1 VIGRPLR
8 RLEDPRLVAGEG
20 RYVDDIRMEGM
31 LHAVFVRSAEAH
43 ALIRDITLE
52 GEPPPGLIG
61 VFTAADLGLE
71 SPMPVQNPSP
81 LIQQPIAASPLAVDE
96 VCFVGQPV
104 AVVVAESQAQAVD
117 AAGDVFVDYDIL
129 PVVIDHRTAL
139 EPAAALAH
147 SNSESNLV
155 GTIIVGYG
163 DVDSAFSS
171 ASHRVSVEVDG
182 HRGALASMEG
192 RAVVGRWD
200 DAERRLTLWSSTQAP
215 HAVRNLVA
223 AYLGLSPDEMR
234 VIAPDVGGGF
244 GPKAVVYSEEY
255 VLSALAMRLGRP
267 VKWTERRREHFV
279 ATNQQRGQSGRVEAA
294 VDDDGKILGL
304 RAELV
309 HDCGAFAAYGIAVP
323 FSTVRL
329 MSGPYVVPSLDVRMD
344 VVFTNAPPTGAI
356 RGAGRPNAVFA
367 VERVVD
373 AIARELGLERDEVRR
388 RNFIQPDAFPYQV
401 DIVATDGRPT
411 TYDGGDYPAAMETAL
426 SAARVEEFEER
437 RQEAKARGRLRGYGM
452 ASYVEDTGLGPYEG
466 ARLEILANGEVLVE
480 IGAGSQ
486 GQGHAT
492 VFAQIC
498 SEHLGVDPEKVRIRG
513 GDTARYAHG
522 IATVASRTGVTAAS
536 AVHMTALELAGM
548 VKELAAERLEASP
561 EDIVLKGGV
570 AMVVGQPGTEIKLGD
585 LASLLQPRLGST
597 TLPGRNRPGLSVE
610 HVHLIEGLAYAY
622 GTHVAEVEVDPE
634 TGHVS
639 VVNYVV
645 VHDCGTVLNPMI
657 VDGQIDGGVAHGLGN
672 ALTERVVFSESGQ
685 PLTTS
690 FMDYQLMSA
699 GDMPPLTKIHT
710 ETPSP
715 FNPLGAKGAGEGGTL
730 PAAAAVISAIEHAL
744 VDFDVVVNHHPVSR
758 EWLFNA
764 MRGSAAAS

>member
-1 VIGRPLR
+1 
-8 RLEDPRLVAGEG
+8 LVRGEG
-20 RYVDDIRMEGM
+20 RYVDDIQFEGM

-43 ALIRDITLE
+43 ALIRNISVEALGE
-52 GEPPPGLIG
+52 GVVG
-61 VFTAADLGLE
+61 VFTASDLGLE
-71 SPMPVQNPSP
+71 TPMPIQNPSP
-81 LIQQPIAASPLAVDE
+81 LIQQPVAASPLAVDE

-104 AVVVAESQAQAVD
+104 AVVVAESQARAVD
-117 AAGDVFVDYDIL
+117 AAGDVLIDYEVL

-139 EPAAALAH
+139 MAGAPSAH
-147 SNSESNLV
+147 AGSESNLV
-155 GTIIVGYG
+155 GTIAVGYG
-163 DVDSAFSS
+163 DVDSAFNR
-171 ASHRVSVEVDG
+171 APHRISIEVDE

-200 DAERRLTLWSSTQAP
+200 DVEGRLTLWSSTQAP

-223 AYLGLSPDEMR
+223 TYLELSPDEMR

-244 GPKAVVYSEEY
+244 GPKAVVYPEEY
-255 VLSALAMRLGRP
+255 VVAALAMRLARP

-279 ATNQQRGQSGRVEAA
+279 ATSQQRGQSGRVEAA
-294 VDDDGKILGL
+294 VDGEGRILGF

-309 HDCGAFAAYGIAVP
+309 HDCGAFASYGIAVP

-329 MSGPYVVPSLDVRMD
+329 MSGPYVVPALDVRMD
-344 VVFTNAPPTGAI
+344 VVFTNAPPTAAI

-367 VERVVD
+367 VERLVD
-373 AIARELGLERDEVRR
+373 AIARDLGLGRDEVRR

-426 SAARVEEFEER
+426 KAARTEKFDER
-437 RQEAKARGRLRGYGM
+437 RVESAKRGRLRGYGI

-466 ARLEILANGEVLVE
+466 ARLEVLANGEVLVE
-480 IGAGSQ
+480 TGAGSQ

-498 SEHLGVDPEKVRIRG
+498 SEHLGVDPGKVRVRG
-513 GDTARYAHG
+513 GDTGRYAHG

-536 AVHMTALELAGM
+536 AINQTALELAAM
-548 VKELAAERLEASP
+548 IKELAAERLEAAP
-561 EDIVLKGGV
+561 EDIVLVEGV
-570 AMVVGQPGTEIKLGD
+570 AMVVGQPGTEVKLGD

-597 TLPGRNRPGLSVE
+597 TLPGRHRPGLSVE
-610 HVHLIEGLAYAY
+610 YVLPIEGLAYAY
-622 GTHVAEVEVDPE
+622 GTHVAEVEIDTD
-634 TGHVS
+634 TGQVS

-645 VHDCGTVLNPMI
+645 VHDCGTILNPMI
-657 VDGQIDGGVAHGLGN
+657 VNGQIDGGVAHGLGN
-672 ALTERVVFSESGQ
+672 ALSERVVFSDSGQ

-690 FMDYQLMSA
+690 FMDYQVMTA

-744 VDFDVVVNHHPVSR
+744 GEFDVVVNHHPVSR
-758 EWLFNA
+758 EWVFNA
-764 MRGSAAAS
+764 IRDRGAAIST